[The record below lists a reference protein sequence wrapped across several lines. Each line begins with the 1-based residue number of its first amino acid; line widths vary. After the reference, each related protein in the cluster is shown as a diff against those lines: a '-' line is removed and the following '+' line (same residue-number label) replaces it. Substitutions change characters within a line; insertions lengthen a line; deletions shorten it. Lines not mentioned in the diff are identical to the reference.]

1 MVSEATIEKVLARFE
16 EDAALFEEAA
26 REFGDQQPELL
37 QYLLNVPEGV
47 LTPEEGEY
55 LLYLAIII
63 WQSVSEAYGQ
73 GQLHSGKAIEAT
85 EEKNWELWEAG
96 SGNFNRR
103 LDAFFENTPQEDLL
117 AFVEDALTLD
127 EEDEESNP
135 PVTKEGAEPMFIA
148 LKTLIDRLTNQRS

>member
-1 MVSEATIEKVLARFE
+1 MVSEATIEKVLERFE
-16 EDAALFEEAA
+16 QDAALYEEAA
-26 REFGDQQPELL
+26 REFGVRQPELL
-37 QYLLNVPEGV
+37 QYLLKVPEGV

-63 WQSVSEAYGQ
+63 WQSVYDSYGE
-73 GQLHSGKAIEAT
+73 GPKPSVKAIEIA
-85 EEKNWELWEAG
+85 EEKNWEMWESA

-103 LDAFFENTPQEDLL
+103 LDDFFEKTDQEDLL
-117 AFVEDALTLD
+117 AFVEDSLTLD

-148 LKTLIDRLTNQRS
+148 LKTLIDLLTRQRS